1 MDILSSAFCHESP
14 CGAEGLSDPCSDP
27 QDLLEGRVYPGP
39 WEPSAISL
47 QLPVP
52 TVSCRGVVL
61 GKQGQCVPP
70 LAQVLLKKEAEALQ
84 GCTPRLLG
92 WGAPALSTH

>member
-1 MDILSSAFCHESP
+1 MGILSSAFCHESP

-27 QDLLEGRVYPGP
+27 QDLLEGCVYPGL

-47 QLPVP
+47 ELPVL

-61 GKQGQCVPP
+61 REQGHCVPA
-70 LAQVLLKKEAEALQ
+70 LAQVLLRKEAEALQ
-84 GCTPRLLG
+84 GCTASLLE
-92 WGAPALSTH
+92 WGVPALSTH